1 MTTQNQDPQEPSQ
14 PSERA
19 PIFAKFP
26 PPFLFVVV
34 YFIGLVIGHEVP
46 LDVVPSGIG
55 LGAAILGGFLVVVG
69 FLIAIASF
77 VMFIHRG
84 TTLLPH
90 GHPMHLVDMGPF
102 LISRNPM
109 YLSLVLIYAGAAIWQ
124 LALWPLILLL
134 IPFFIMNSIV
144 IPFEERRLRAIFG
157 KSYEEYAAKVR
168 RWF

>member
-34 YFIGLVIGHEVP
+34 YFIGLIIGHEV
-46 LDVVPSGIG
+46 
-55 LGAAILGGFLVVVG
+55 GAAILGGFLVVVG

-157 KSYEEYAAKVR
+157 KSYEEYAGKVR